1 MSKGN
6 KGNKGNKQTGE
17 DFKFDFAQQGA
28 KGGKPQFDFNGRD
41 APIMAALQK
50 QIGTLVGKSSGY
62 FETLPKAV
70 QERVKALKHLHS
82 KRTELEKKF
91 DQELLLLE
99 KKYEAMYQPLID
111 RRTEIV
117 TGAAEPKPE
126 ELVEVKEEGKTE
138 EPKKEEP
145 KAEEGKKEEENV
157 KGVPEFWLLALTHH
171 EEFGAMITEKD
182 EECLKHLTDVRI
194 VDVKDSAHSFC
205 IEFHFADNEFFEDKV
220 LKKTYLLNEAADG
233 EVMYDH
239 VDATEIK
246 WKAGKNLTMRK
257 VTKTQKK
264 KGKGRGGR
272 GGKGG
277 AAQTVTVEEPTESFF
292 HFFNPEQAFAM
303 YNGEIPEEDR
313 EEFDEYG
320 LQEFLEADYE
330 LGLELKEKVI
340 PHAVMWYTGES
351 SNIGENDDEEED
363 DDDEEGHEHDDED
376 EEDDEEFEPP
386 KDQSGTAQQNP
397 ECKQQ

>member
-6 KGNKGNKQTGE
+6 KGNKQPARE
-17 DFKFDFAQQGA
+17 DFKFDFS
-28 KGGKPQFDFNGRD
+28 GKD

-62 FETLPKAV
+62 FETLPKDV

-82 KRTELEKKF
+82 KRSELEKKY
-91 DQELLLLE
+91 DAELAEFE
-99 KKYEAMYQPLID
+99 KKYEAMYKPLID
-111 RRTEIV
+111 RRFDIISGV
-117 TGAAEPKPE
+117 SEPKPE
-126 ELVEVKEEGKTE
+126 ELVEKEEKKE
-138 EPKKEEP
+138 EPKKEE
-145 KAEEGKKEEENV
+145 AATTEKKEQLPV
-157 KGVPEFWLLALTHH
+157 KGVPEFWLIALKHH
-171 EEFGAMITEKD
+171 DEFSSMITEKD
-182 EECLKHLTDVRI
+182 EECLKHMTDLRV
-194 VDVKDSAHSFC
+194 VDVENSAHSFS
-205 IEFHFADNEFFEDKV
+205 IEFHFEDNEFFEDKV
-220 LKKTYLLNEAADG
+220 LKKTYVLTEAPDG

-239 VDATEIK
+239 VDSTEIK
-246 WKAGKNLTMRK
+246 WKEGKNLTKRK

-264 KGKGRGGR
+264 KNKGRGGR
-272 GGKGG
+272 GGKQGG

-292 HFFNPEQAFAM
+292 HFFTPEDAFAM

-340 PHAVMWYTGES
+340 PHAVMWYTGEY
-351 SNIGENDDEEED
+351 SNLGENDDDDEDEDDDEEGPHQEDDDEEED
-363 DDDEEGHEHDDED
+363 AEY
-376 EEDDEEFEPP
+376 EPP
-386 KDQSGTAQQNP
+386 KNQPGSGQQNP